1 MHTHTPE
8 ALKNTVGRALGRVPS
23 GVFVL
28 TTGAAGA
35 GGEARP
41 QAVMVSWVQQTSFHP
56 PAVSVAVAK
65 GRPVGPA
72 IRAAGRFALSILPQ
86 DDTSLM
92 KKYARGVP
100 DGADPFDGVNTR
112 PSPAGVPVL
121 TDALGFLECRLLTV
135 CDFGG
140 DHELFIGEV
149 TAGELLRDGQAFSH
163 QRGNGFHY

>member
-1 MHTHTPE
+1 MQSQTPE
-8 ALKNTVGRALGRVPS
+8 ALKHTVGRALGRVPS
-23 GVFVL
+23 GVFIL
-28 TTGAAGA
+28 TTGVAGA

-41 QAVMVSWVQQTSFHP
+41 QAVMVSWVQQTSFQP

-72 IRAAGRFALSILPQ
+72 IRAGERFALSIVPQ

-92 KKYARGVP
+92 KKYARGVQ
-100 DGADPFDGVNTR
+100 DGADPFDGVATR

-121 TDALGFLECRLLTV
+121 IDALGFLECRLLNV

-140 DHELFIGEV
+140 DHELFVGEV
-149 TAGELLRDGQAFSH
+149 TAGELFRDGYAFAH